1 MFISINN
8 RAFTLVILFVFIF
21 SFLSFGQT
29 TKETK
34 DTKTKDPI
42 AAFGPEDIDILLD
55 LTYSDNYKIAA
66 KAVYR
71 LGELKA
77 KKAFDRLISI
87 FLFSGPSVDAGFD
100 EVILASI
107 WSLGE
112 IGDPRAVDPLI
123 DNYFRFTSTPYRAEI
138 IRAVSKIT
146 NSDKVY
152 TFLERT
158 IRATQNNVI
167 AYEVVKAFARI
178 KRLEAIKVLS
188 EILDQKKFEKW
199 VNDEIEKTIK
209 LLSSGE
215 SKESKENK

>member
-1 MFISINN
+1 MLLRISNKIFIT
-8 RAFTLVILFVFIF
+8 ATLFVFIF
-21 SFLSFGQT
+21 SLLAFGQT

-34 DTKTKDPI
+34 DAKTKDPI
-42 AAFGPEDIDILLD
+42 ASFGPEDIDILLD

-71 LGELKA
+71 LGALKA
-77 KKAFDRLISI
+77 KKSFDRLISI
-87 FLFSGPSVDAGFD
+87 FLFSGPSVETGFD

-112 IGDPRAVDPLI
+112 LGDPRAVDPLI
-123 DNYFRFTSTPYRAEI
+123 DNYLRFTSTPYRAEI

-158 IRATQNNVI
+158 IRGTQNNVI
-167 AYEVVKAFARI
+167 AYEVAKAFARV
-178 KRLEAIKVLS
+178 KRPEAIKILT

-209 LLSSGE
+209 LLSSKSE
-215 SKESKENK
+215 ESKENK